1 MAGLVVRTINHGVS
15 GIYVRKIKPPPHS
28 ASLFPLRLPLLYFS
42 FTPTLASPTL
52 LDWDFNSDNF
62 VTRFALLRRMGDHLT
77 LLVDH
82 LLTESTLQAA
92 IGNRKGCQNS
102 STSTSL
108 DEGGK
113 GFAQKR
119 SFRDE
124 DSVGKLVECR
134 ICQEDDVD
142 CNMEIPCSCCGSM
155 KFAHRECVQRWCNEK
170 GDTICE
176 ICLQQFK
183 PGYTAPQKLLQYG
196 SSPMN
201 FRGNWDIMR
210 RSFRDSQILALVPSE
225 RNNINSGYDDI
236 LVGGTRS
243 TSYCQSVAVI
253 FMFLL
258 FLRHTLPLMI
268 TGADQYS
275 FTLFLVKSLNLRNA
289 FLAKSLSLL
298 SPGAGCD
305 AVLVYLY
312 ITKSKIMVLRV
323 AGLLLLFFVMVK
335 AVRTFRHHGRRQLKT
350 VIEAVHA
357 ASAVSAS
364 LEWRI
369 EGPEPENDAN
379 GAFGKEQEKVEN
391 RKMCL

>member
-1 MAGLVVRTINHGVS
+1 
-15 GIYVRKIKPPPHS
+15 
-28 ASLFPLRLPLLYFS
+28 
-42 FTPTLASPTL
+42 
-52 LDWDFNSDNF
+52 
-62 VTRFALLRRMGDHLT
+62 MGDHLT

-268 TGADQYS
+268 TGAEQYS
-275 FTLFLVKSLNLRNA
+275 FTLFL
-289 FLAKSLSLL
+289 
-298 SPGAGCD
+298 
-305 AVLVYLY
+305 
-312 ITKSKIMVLRV
+312 IMVLRV

-335 AVRTFRHHGRRQLKT
+335 AVRTFRHHGRRQLG
-350 VIEAVHA
+350 VWEMFDQ
-357 ASAVSAS
+357 SY
-364 LEWRI
+364 
-369 EGPEPENDAN
+369 
-379 GAFGKEQEKVEN
+379 VEDSD
-391 RKMCL
+391 